1 MDLNQSD
8 QQLTKRERREL
19 RRQEQKER
27 QKLDQR
33 KNTQNRILK
42 WTAGL
47 LAIGI
52 IGYGLFLL
60 ISRATTPRPGESIA
74 IQGRDHISVG
84 SSHPEYNSNPP
95 TSGPHYSQPTPWG
108 VYQDELK
115 DENVIHSM
123 EHGGIWI
130 SYQPDIDDETKAK
143 IEAIGKKHSGS
154 VVVSPRS
161 ANDSLIAL
169 ASWGRLEKL
178 SLFDEAQIIEF
189 IKRNKNKSPE
199 PLAR

>member
-1 MDLNQSD
+1 MNLNQSD

-33 KNTQNRILK
+33 KNMRNRILK
-42 WTAGL
+42 WTVWIL
-47 LAIGI
+47 VIGI

-60 ISRATTPRPGESIA
+60 ISRTATPRPGESIA

-95 TSGPHYSQPTPWG
+95 TSGPHYAQPTPWG

-130 SYQPDIDDETKAK
+130 SYQPDIDEETKVK
-143 IEAIGKKHSGS
+143 LEAIGKKHSGS

-161 ANDSLIAL
+161 ANDSLIAV

-178 SLFDEAQIIEF
+178 SSFNEARIIEF

>member
-1 MDLNQSD
+1 MDVNQSN
-8 QQLTKRERREL
+8 QQFTKKERREL
-19 RRQEQKER
+19 RRQEQRER

-33 KNTQNRILK
+33 KNTRNRALK
-42 WTAGL
+42 WTAGI

-52 IGYGLFLL
+52 VGYGLFLL
-60 ISRATTPRPGESIA
+60 ISRTATPRLGESIA

-95 TSGPHYSQPTPWG
+95 TSGPHYVQPTPWG
-108 VYQDELK
+108 VYPDELK
-115 DENVIHSM
+115 DENVVHSL

-130 SYQPDIDDETKAK
+130 SYQPDIDEETKAK
-143 IEAIGKKHSGS
+143 IQAIGKKHSGS

-178 SLFDEAQIIEF
+178 SSFDEARILEF

>member
-1 MDLNQSD
+1 MNSNQSN
-8 QQLTKRERREL
+8 QQLTKKQRREL
-19 RRQEQKER
+19 RRQEQRER
-27 QKLDQR
+27 QKLGQR
-33 KNTQNRILK
+33 KNTRNRILK
-42 WTAGL
+42 WTAGF
-47 LAIGI
+47 LALGI
-52 IGYGLFLL
+52 ISYGLFLL
-60 ISRATTPRPGESIA
+60 ISRTTTPRPGESIA

-95 TSGPHYSQPTPWG
+95 TSGPHYAQPTPWG

-130 SYQPDIDDETKAK
+130 SYQSGIDDETKAK
-143 IEAIGKKHSGS
+143 IEAIGKKYSGS

-161 ANDSLIAL
+161 TNDSSIAL

-178 SLFDEAQIIEF
+178 SSFDEARILEF

-199 PLAR
+199 